1 VNFLTGAIGTKRLDL
16 LRQLAP
22 KGVPIGVL
30 LQAGTAQAE
39 TERKEVEAAA
49 ATLSQPISVV
59 EVRSDQEIIGAI
71 TRLADQGA
79 RALLVGSGPFLYSH
93 RNLAIAAASRL
104 SLPASY
110 TARQAAEDGGLMS
123 YGPDLTDA
131 LRQAGNYVGRVLKG
145 EKPADLPVIR
155 STKFELVINLRTA
168 KTLSVEIPPTVLA
181 LADEVIE

>member
-1 VNFLTGAIGTKRLDL
+1 MRDIANGRTVPALTCGTEVVKSANIIDTRPAIAVREGLVASLNHPGGNVTGVNFLTGAIGTKRLDL

-22 KGVPIGVL
+22 KGAPIGVL

-39 TERKEVEAAA
+39 AERKEVEAAA

-93 RNLAIAAASRL
+93 RNLAIAAASR
-104 SLPASY
+104 
-110 TARQAAEDGGLMS
+110 
-123 YGPDLTDA
+123 
-131 LRQAGNYVGRVLKG
+131 
-145 EKPADLPVIR
+145 
-155 STKFELVINLRTA
+155 
-168 KTLSVEIPPTVLA
+168 
-181 LADEVIE
+181 